1 MNQKKEI
8 LFNGL
13 TEYWQ
18 TVVDDLVQSLRD
30 VDRYVSGN
38 TAQAIGETP
47 KGEPKIVHI
56 TTQGFNVKLWMT
68 DYYEFID
75 EGVSGAKY
83 NKGISR
89 FKYTD
94 KMPPISAIRKFMAKR
109 EINPVKRS
117 NTKSGKRRDAEAI
130 RDGVAFA
137 IARKIYEN
145 GLKPTNFYSNV
156 MNDEKIL
163 DMERMLM
170 DKFGVYVLSIVE
182 IK

>member
-1 MNQKKEI
+1 MNEKKEI

-18 TVVDDLVQSLRD
+18 TVVDDLVQSLKD
-30 VDRYVSGN
+30 VGRYASGN
-38 TAQAIGETP
+38 TAQAIGDGNKKPVVITANGF
-47 KGEPKIVHI
+47 KVSIV
-56 TTQGFNVKLWMT
+56 MP
-68 DYYEFID
+68 DYYEFMD
-75 EGVSGAKY
+75 EGVGGAVR

-89 FKYTD
+89 FAYTD
-94 KMPPISAIRKFMAKR
+94 KMPPISAIRKFMINR
-109 EINPVKRS
+109 GINPAKS
-117 NTKSGKRRDAEAI
+117 NTKSGKARDAEAI